1 MAQENT
7 RDANF
12 YKRADAHIHL
22 ANDHID
28 NQEETTPV
36 AVNDS
41 LLYGSARFNAWI
53 VAASFMNAEDM
64 KNDKENA
71 LKYFT
76 NAYASMLE
84 EHLDEYI
91 ANFDKYMGPKEVEKS
106 SEFDLLK
113 MV

>member
-1 MAQENT
+1 MAQEQH
-7 RDANF
+7 RDVDF

-22 ANDHID
+22 ANDQID
-28 NQEETTPV
+28 TTEATPV
-36 AVNDS
+36 LVNDS
-41 LLYGSARFNAWI
+41 LLYGSARFNSWI
-53 VAASFMNAEDM
+53 VAASFKNAEDM

-76 NAYASMLE
+76 EAYRSMLE
-84 EHLDEYI
+84 EHMDDYI
-91 ANFDKYMGPKEVEKS
+91 ENFDKYMGPKEAVEQS